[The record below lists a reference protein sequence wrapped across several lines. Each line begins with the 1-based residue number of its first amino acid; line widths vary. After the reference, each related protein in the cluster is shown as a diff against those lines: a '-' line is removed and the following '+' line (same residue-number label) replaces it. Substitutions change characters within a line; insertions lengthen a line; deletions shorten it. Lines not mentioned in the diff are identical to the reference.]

1 MKNSK
6 RLFPLIVQR
15 AALEAEIKGLSL
27 SVRFEDEARFGMIT
41 SPAACWAPAG
51 MRPVVPNQ
59 AIRTYTYA
67 YAAVAPAN
75 GEVDSLI
82 LPDMYATTLQIFLDT
97 LSLRHPKELNLLIID
112 GAPCHR
118 AGKDALT
125 IPENIRI
132 VFLPPYSPE
141 CNPTEHLWDEMREK
155 FFRNCA
161 FRDMDAVEEQIVK
174 GLLWLEGR
182 PESVR
187 SLTAFPWIRDG
198 LERIN

>member
-15 AALEAEIKGLSL
+15 AALEAQIKGLSL

-51 MRPVVPNQ
+51 TRPIVPNQ

-67 YAAVAPAN
+67 YAAVAPHS

-82 LPDMYATTLQIFLDT
+82 LPDMYATTLQIFLNT
-97 LSLRHPKELNLLIID
+97 LSLRRPKELNLLIID

-118 AGKDALT
+118 AGKDTLS

-155 FFRNCA
+155 FFHNCV
-161 FRDMDAVEEQIVK
+161 FQDMDAVEQQIVK
-174 GLLWLEGR
+174 GLLWLEER
-182 PESVR
+182 PEAVR
-187 SLTAFPWIRDG
+187 SLTEFPWIRDG